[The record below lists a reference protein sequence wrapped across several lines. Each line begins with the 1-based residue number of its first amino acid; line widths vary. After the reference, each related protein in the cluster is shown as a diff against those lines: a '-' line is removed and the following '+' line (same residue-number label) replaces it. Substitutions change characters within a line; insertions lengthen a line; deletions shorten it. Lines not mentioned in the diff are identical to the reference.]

1 MTAKKQQL
9 TAEIEKE
16 TETASEITEDVGE
29 KKLNTLERIQL
40 LANLANG
47 VQNETVKK
55 TVTALPSGD
64 RLYEIFINA
73 VSQEIE
79 SLMNPSRTAPKEIM
93 DAVTAAQ
100 NLRTII
106 SHMYNAVAEMNRS
119 QLIAVLSIM
128 NQNLGG
134 KSMPPLPNDRSQ
146 PQEQGP
152 VEPPA
157 SGFRRST
164 NTGMSW

>member
-1 MTAKKQQL
+1 MTTKMKQKL
-9 TAEIEKE
+9 TQEIDKAI
-16 TETASEITEDVGE
+16 ETATAIVEDAP
-29 KKLNTLERIQL
+29 KKELNTLERIQL

-47 VQNETVKK
+47 VQNDVVKK
-55 TVTALPSGD
+55 TVTALPSGE

-79 SLMNPSRTAPKEIM
+79 GLMNPSRTAPKEIM

-100 NLRTII
+100 NLRTMI
-106 SHMYNAVAEMNRS
+106 SHMYNAVSEMNRS

-134 KSMPPLPNDRSQ
+134 KSMPPMPSERQ
-146 PQEQGP
+146 QEQ
-152 VEPPA
+152 EIEQQ
-157 SGFRRST
+157 SGVPRRTT